1 MVNLPAQPEPTPTA
15 VHHDRKR
22 VRYAVLGAFA
32 LVGGVWIAW
41 IASQLFGWSLGDLGI
56 SPREPAGLLGILTAP
71 LAHASFAHL
80 MSNTL
85 PLALLAT
92 LTLYCYPLGARWAI
106 PMIWLLS
113 GLGVWLFARPSV
125 HVGASGIANGLM
137 LFLFVMG
144 LLRRDRLAVVT
155 SLVVFF
161 LYGSMLLGVLPRE
174 AHVSFEYHLAGAV
187 TGMLAAFLLYR
198 LDPAPARKHYSWED
212 EPDVEADPDEELE
225 LPRPA
230 DVPALWD
237 GPRSGPGGAGG
248 ANVIRF
254 VRRSTDEMPPTRA
267 H

>member
-1 MVNLPAQPEPTPTA
+1 MVHVPLQPEPTPTT
-15 VHHDRKR
+15 VDRDRKR
-22 VRYAVLGAFA
+22 VRYAVLGALA
-32 LVGGVWIAW
+32 LVAGVWIAW
-41 IASQLFGWSLGDLGI
+41 IATQLLGWSLGDLGI
-56 SPREPAGLLGILTAP
+56 VPREPGGLIGILTAP
-71 LAHASFAHL
+71 LAHASFEHL

-85 PLALLAT
+85 PLAVLVT

-144 LLRRDRLAVVT
+144 LLRRDRLAIVT

-174 AHVSFEYHLAGAV
+174 ANVSFEYHLAGAV
-187 TGMLAAFLLYR
+187 TGVLAAFLLYR
-198 LDPAPARKHYSWED
+198 LDPAPPRKRYSWED
-212 EPDVEADPDEELE
+212 EPDIEPIDDEFEP
-225 LPRPA
+225 PRPV

-237 GPRSGPGGAGG
+237 GPRSGSASVGGT
-248 ANVIRF
+248 NVIRF
-254 VRRSTDEMPPTRA
+254 VRRSNDEMPPTNV